1 MLTLQMTP
9 KQVHNEIERI
19 TAFIEEKLSEEG
31 KAVIAVSGGLDSDVA
46 TRLTVRAIGV
56 KRIKL
61 FTVIQEGMEPRHL
74 TNARELATEMSIP
87 LVEINLVDFPFLF
100 IRAMREADPDE
111 QFRPDGLLDPSRA
124 KCSIRTVVFST
135 YQDRGYVVIGTSNRT
150 EWETGFFL
158 PFGDGLAHVKPIIHL
173 YKTQVRQIA
182 RALGTLDV
190 VLEQPASAGF
200 WEGEEDLEDLSYW
213 LYHEAPI
220 GEEVNFE
227 DVAEAEVANI
237 RACLTTE
244 RVDIGLLGLACGM
257 DDKSIERESGLP
269 VAVVAR
275 LRKLTTAA
283 QKFKHRALGVR
294 LENLS

>member
-9 KQVHNEIERI
+9 KQIHNEIKRI
-19 TAFIEEKLSEEG
+19 AAFIKEGLSEEG
-31 KAVIAVSGGLDSDVA
+31 NAVIAISGGLDSDVV
-46 TRLTVRAIGV
+46 TRLAASAVEA

-61 FTVIQEGMEPRHL
+61 FTVIQEGMESRHL
-74 TNARELATEMSIP
+74 ANARELATEMGIT
-87 LVEINLVDFPFLF
+87 LVEIDLVDFPFAF
-100 IRAMREADPDE
+100 IRAMRKADPDE
-111 QFRPDGLLDPSRA
+111 RFRHDGLLDPSRA

-150 EWETGFFL
+150 ELETGFFL
-158 PFGDGLAHVKPIIHL
+158 PFGDGLAHVKPIAHL

-182 RALGTLDV
+182 KALGTRDV

-220 GEEVNFE
+220 GAEVNF
-227 DVAEAEVANI
+227 DSVAEAEVDDI

-244 RVDIGLLGLACGM
+244 RVDIGLLGLARGM
-257 DDKSIERESGLP
+257 GDKSIGKESSLP
-269 VAVVAR
+269 TAVVTR
-275 LRKLTTAA
+275 LRNLTTAA
-283 QKFKHRALGVR
+283 QKFKHRPLGVR